1 MSITQIPAALVA
13 DNAITLAKLA
23 GGTDGNI
30 ISFDASGDPV
40 AIATGNDGQALTS
53 GGAGAAPAFAAV
65 GGFTLASPQAT
76 TSGSAFTFGSIPAG
90 VSLILINFTGV
101 SLAGTDKL
109 LITIG
114 DGGGLET
121 SGYISTALSENG
133 GTPTVV
139 NSTAGFIMNDI
150 RNAASIVS
158 GTMTLA
164 LSNASTYSWIESHMA
179 KGSTSASCTGGGQ
192 KSLSAELTQLQVT
205 RTGSDAFDAGAINIM
220 YQ

>member
-1 MSITQIPAALVA
+1 MSTIKVDTV
-13 DNAITLAKLA
+13 NEKSTN
-23 GGTDGNI
+23 GNI
-30 ISFDASGDPV
+30 AVIPTGSGKLVLDGLTWPHADGSAGQIIKSNGSAVLSFIDAPS
-40 AIATGNDGQALTS
+40 A
-53 GGAGAAPAFAAV
+53 
-65 GGFTLASPQAT
+65 GFTLASPQAT
-76 TSGSAFTFGSIPAG
+76 TSGTAFTFGSIPTG

-114 DGGGLET
+114 DAGGLET
-121 SGYISTALSENG
+121 SGYISTALSETG

-139 NSTAGFIMNDI
+139 DSTAGFIMNDM
-150 RNAASIVS
+150 RTAASIVS

-205 RTGSDAFDAGAINIM
+205 RTGSDAFDAGAVNIM

>member
-1 MSITQIPAALVA
+1 MSTIKVDTV
-13 DNAITLAKLA
+13 NEKSTN
-23 GGTDGNI
+23 GNI
-30 ISFDASGDPV
+30 AVIPTGSGKLVLDGLTWPHADGSAGQIIKSNGSAVLSFIDAPS
-40 AIATGNDGQALTS
+40 A
-53 GGAGAAPAFAAV
+53 
-65 GGFTLASPQAT
+65 GFTLASPQAT
-76 TSGSAFTFGSIPAG
+76 TSGTAFTFGSIPTG

-114 DGGGLET
+114 DAGGLET

-139 NSTAGFIMNDI
+139 DSTAGFIMNDI
-150 RNAASIVS
+150 RAAASIVS

-205 RTGSDAFDAGAINIM
+205 RTGSDAFDAGAVNIM